1 MRSRLQRTAVYESN
15 DLPGVPIEDINEVLR
30 YVNAMY
36 HGLKRLQEDN
46 FPLSLRLI
54 REMHEVLLV
63 SGRGSEKMPGEFRT
77 SQNWIGGTRPGNA
90 RFVPVPPTAMRNVYN
105 S

>member
-1 MRSRLQRTAVYESN
+1 
-15 DLPGVPIEDINEVLR
+15 
-30 YVNAMY
+30 MY
-36 HGLKRLQEDN
+36 HGLKRLREDN
-46 FPLSLRLI
+46 FPLPLRLI
-54 REMHEVLLV
+54 REMHEVLLF